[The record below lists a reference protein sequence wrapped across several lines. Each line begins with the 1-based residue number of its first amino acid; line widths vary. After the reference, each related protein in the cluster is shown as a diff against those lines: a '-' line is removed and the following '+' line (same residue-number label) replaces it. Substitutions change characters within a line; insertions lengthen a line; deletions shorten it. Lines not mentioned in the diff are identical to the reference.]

1 LETQLSVAAFV
12 NGIARSTCNSD
23 FLKIYE
29 DVDPFDAALQL
40 HVLVEDYGLTIK
52 LLNTRTDEV
61 ERSAILSTDDLINI
75 ID

>member
-1 LETQLSVAAFV
+1 LSVADFV

-29 DVDPFDAALQL
+29 DVDPFDDALQL
-40 HVLVEDYGLTIK
+40 HVLVEEYGLTIQ
-52 LLNTRTDEV
+52 LINTRTDEV
-61 ERSAILSTDDLINI
+61 ERSALLSTDDLLSI